1 MRGLTNTSTLLGLA
15 LGVALGILIADWVK
29 PRVGRVLGG

>member
-1 MRGLTNTSTLLGLA
+1 MGRLTNTSTLIGLA

-29 PRVGRVLGG
+29 PKLSGVLG